1 MLIHREDAIAPA
13 LTSRRSN
20 GRMRGVD
27 AMFRPGQFTVRAG
40 TLFLALAVSCMVAG
54 AQDEVAHPGA
64 DVPPILKIGSP
75 APDFNLPGIDGKM
88 HSLREYSASK
98 ILALIFT
105 CNHCPVAQMYEK
117 RIKQLTSDFRDRGVA
132 VVAINPND
140 PKAVHLS
147 EQGHSDMGDTLAEMK
162 IRAEY
167 RHFNFPYLTDGA
179 TQAVALK
186 YGPTATPHAFIFDQ
200 NRILRYQGRIDSS
213 QREELATKHEARDAI
228 EALLAGKPVAVEN
241 TPAVGCS
248 TKWAYKEAGA
258 KAEVDQAQQAPVTV
272 DLVGVD
278 QLKALRKNNSGKFVL
293 INFWATWCDPCVSEF
308 AELQKFI
315 QIYKKRPFE
324 VVTVSIN
331 TPDEKRGVLS
341 FLQEQHAI
349 TKNLLFNFND
359 PAEGIS
365 AFGTDWS
372 GGVPYTVFL
381 SPEGE
386 VLYRTQ
392 GAINSLEMRRT
403 ILKYL
408 PDDHYIGTHA
418 YWNSS
423 F

>member
-1 MLIHREDAIAPA
+1 
-13 LTSRRSN
+13 
-20 GRMRGVD
+20 MR
-27 AMFRPGQFTVRAG
+27 AAHTMFRTSQFSFHAG
-40 TLFLALAVSCMVAG
+40 TLCLALALTCIAAG

-98 ILALIFT
+98 VLVLIFT
-105 CNHCPVAQMYEK
+105 CDHCPVAQMYEK
-117 RIKQLTSDFRDRGVA
+117 RIKQLTSDYLDRGVA

-147 EQGHSDMGDTLAEMK
+147 EMGHSDMGDTLTEMK

-167 RHFNFPYLTDGA
+167 RHFNFPYLSDGA

-186 YGPTATPHAFIFDQ
+186 YGPTATPHAFIFDK

-213 QREELATKHEARDAI
+213 QREELVTKHEARDAI
-228 EALLAGKPVAVEN
+228 EALLAGKPVEVQN

-258 KAEVDQAQQAPVTV
+258 KAEVEQSQQTPVAV
-272 DLVGVD
+272 DLAGVD
-278 QLKALRKNNSGKFVL
+278 QLKALRKNNTGKFVL
-293 INFWATWCDPCVSEF
+293 VNFWATWCEPCVAEF
-308 AELQKFI
+308 PELQKMI
-315 QIYKKRPFE
+315 QMYRKRPFE
-324 VVTVSIN
+324 IVTVSIN
-331 TPDEKRGVLS
+331 TPDEKKGVLS
-341 FLQEQHAI
+341 FLQEQHAV
-349 TKNLLFNFND
+349 TKNLLFSFND
-359 PAEGIS
+359 PAEGVA

-372 GGVPYTVFL
+372 GGVPYTVLL

-386 VLYRTQ
+386 VLYRSQ
-392 GAINSLEMRRT
+392 GAINPLEVRRT